1 MDHVLRLFVGMP
13 DALQP
18 FLALVP
24 DVRLYALTRHGTLAV
39 LPFDDA
45 LQDALHRRFG
55 TGQWPAGQR
64 LLLSTTD
71 QSFAADCSARA
82 PLGYVEMLT
91 DDVADLQSAAV
102 WQHGRL
108 TLGPTTLDL
117 RGTGAGRPKSLWPVN
132 VALRTLG
139 ISAATAGDELSVF
152 GLADYFANADI
163 HAHGWPLGA

>member
-1 MDHVLRLFVGMP
+1 MDDVLQLFVGLAE
-13 DALQP
+13 ALRP
-18 FLALVP
+18 FLALAP
-24 DVRLYALTRHGTLAV
+24 GARLYSLTRGATLAV
-39 LPFDDA
+39 LPLDDA
-45 LQDALHRRFG
+45 IQDALHRRFG
-55 TGQWPAGQR
+55 TGQWPERQR

-82 PLGYVEMLT
+82 PIGYVEWVRSDAT
-91 DDVADLQSAAV
+91 DLQSAAV

-139 ISAATAGDELSVF
+139 IAAATAGDELAVF